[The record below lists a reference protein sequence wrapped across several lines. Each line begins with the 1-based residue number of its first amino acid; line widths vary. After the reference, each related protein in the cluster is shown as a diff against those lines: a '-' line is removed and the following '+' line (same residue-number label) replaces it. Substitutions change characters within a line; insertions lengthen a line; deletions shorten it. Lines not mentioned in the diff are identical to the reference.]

1 MDEPSDIERML
12 RHVTGDPSPTP
23 VERAGAEADL
33 RALISTATPR
43 RPTRLA
49 WLGSWRWAAG
59 AAAAAAV
66 LLVVLVVVPSLQPSP
81 AQAGLTELAEAVEL
95 LDPAVLPPGSYAFT
109 SSEQVN
115 LAILPGSDFGLDTEF
130 VAYLLAS
137 TREIWRDNQDTVQLR
152 TTNHPPTFFS
162 SETEQAYYRTG
173 LDQLDQLN
181 QPVTLTATGA
191 TSDYLP
197 AVWSTDPDLL
207 HQQMLDHIHQGGS
220 DLPDNILVLNLA
232 GQLVAE
238 TGAPPSLRAAI
249 LQVLATLDLTL
260 VEQTPDRLQLA
271 VTHRNSRYAMTFDQA
286 GNLLEASEI
295 VLQFEPRLGIPA
307 GTVVHQATYQPTIT
321 IGQQP

>member
-12 RHVTGDPSPTP
+12 RHTTGDPSPP
-23 VERAGAEADL
+23 PAERAAAEADL

-43 RPTRLA
+43 RLSRLA
-49 WLGSWRWAAG
+49 WLGSWTWAAG
-59 AAAAAAV
+59 AAAAAV

-81 AQAGLTELAEAVEL
+81 AQAGLTALAEAVEL
-95 LDPAVLPPGSYAFT
+95 LEPAVLPVGSYAFT
-109 SSEQVN
+109 RSEQVN

-130 VAYLLAS
+130 VAYLLPS
-137 TREIWRDNQDTVQLR
+137 TREIWRDNQGTVQLR
-152 TTNHPPTFFS
+152 TTNHPPIFFTP
-162 SETEQAYYRTG
+162 ETEQAYYRTG

-181 QPVTLTATGA
+181 KPVTLTATGD
-191 TSDYLP
+191 TTGFLQDG
-197 AVWSTDPDLL
+197 WSIDPDQL

-220 DLPDNILVLNLA
+220 DLPDYILVLNLA

-249 LQVLATLDLTL
+249 LQVLSTLDLEL
-260 VEQTPDRLQLA
+260 VEQTPNRLQLA
-271 VTHRNSRYAMTFDQA
+271 VTYQDSRYTMTFDQT

-307 GTVVHQATYQPTIT
+307 GTVVHHATYQPTIT